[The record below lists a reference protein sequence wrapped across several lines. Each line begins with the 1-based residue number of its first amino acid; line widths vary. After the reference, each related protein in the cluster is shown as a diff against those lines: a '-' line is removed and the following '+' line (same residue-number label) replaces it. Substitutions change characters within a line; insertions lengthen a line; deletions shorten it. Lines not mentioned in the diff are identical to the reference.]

1 MAIAG
6 LNGSDQAG
14 PSTAR
19 STRSKKAKQPEY
31 VEAMKK
37 RMLLSIENAVKS
49 DTQNAQLQAINA
61 AEALK
66 DDSVAD
72 EDNPLYCYVCTNF
85 AAKEKDMKCYACRDR
100 RHFYLSGMLV

>member
-1 MAIAG
+1 
-6 LNGSDQAG
+6 
-14 PSTAR
+14 
-19 STRSKKAKQPEY
+19 
-31 VEAMKK
+31 MKK
-37 RMLLSIENAVKS
+37 RMLLSIENAVRA

-72 EDNPLYCYVCTNF
+72 EDNPLYCIVCTNF

-100 RHFYLSGMLV
+100 RHFICRECWYKVSFCPHCGKTQGRYL